1 MKVGVTVPAYELAS
15 RRPRSF
21 QEMAADVLRAEQLGY
36 DSAWVMD
43 HILVERDGRRRGAG
57 PEPLVFL
64 SHVAASTERIR
75 LGTLV
80 LCAAF
85 RPPVQLARE
94 AKALNEGSDGRFI
107 LGLGAGWHQPEF
119 DAFGLPFDHLVGR
132 FEDYLEVLTR
142 LLGEGPASYQGRYQV
157 LRQGQVFGPPAP
169 LPWVAAAG
177 PRMRRLTGR
186 LASGWN
192 GAWYGSDV
200 TRFRADRAEVEAAVR
215 AAGRDASQF
224 EYSAGLFVLP
234 GGDASDARVTGGS
247 LEQIAGALESYRAA
261 GCDHAILNFAPSP
274 FAEVDPAHPA
284 QLAPL
289 LDRLR

>member
-15 RRPRSF
+15 RQPRSF

-119 DAFGLPFDHLVGR
+119 EAFGLPFDHLVGR
-132 FEDYLEVLTR
+132 FEDYMEVLTR
-142 LLGEGPASYQGRYQV
+142 LLGEGASDFEGRYQV
-157 LRQGQVFGPPAP
+157 LRAGQVFGPAAAS
-169 LPWVAAAG
+169 PWVAAAG

-186 LASGWN
+186 LAGGWN
-192 GAWYGSDV
+192 GAWYRLDAGP
-200 TRFRADRAEVEAAVR
+200 FRSDRAEVEASVR
-215 AAGRDASQF
+215 AAGRDVSEFQF
-224 EYSAGLFVLP
+224 SAGIFVLP
-234 GGDASDARVTGGS
+234 GEDSS
-247 LEQIAGALESYRAA
+247 PEIAA
-261 GCDHAILNFAPSP
+261 G
-274 FAEVDPAHPA
+274 
-284 QLAPL
+284 
-289 LDRLR
+289 LD